1 MANGRHDIA
10 LANDI
15 LFYFLAQRAVTKY
28 HEFNPGLTTT
38 SQTQQ
43 AIIEALRA
51 ESVPYVVRLR
61 SFDNISEPNGSARSS
76 GVILLNQFLQR
87 EYKEVARFGQYEITQ
102 RRQ

>member
-1 MANGRHDIA
+1 
-10 LANDI
+10 
-15 LFYFLAQRAVTKY
+15 
-28 HEFNPGLTTT
+28 
-38 SQTQQ
+38 
-43 AIIEALRA
+43 
-51 ESVPYVVRLR
+51 VPYVVRLR